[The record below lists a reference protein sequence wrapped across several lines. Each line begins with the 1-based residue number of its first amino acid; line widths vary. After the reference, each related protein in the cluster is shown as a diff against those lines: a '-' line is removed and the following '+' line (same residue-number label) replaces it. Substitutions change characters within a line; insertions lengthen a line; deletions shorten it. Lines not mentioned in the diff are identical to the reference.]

1 MGWAEN
7 VKKIESRSQE
17 SESRI
22 KLRKF
27 LSIEPQNKEPQ
38 NLEVIIKPAIKY
50 RKFVIPAEAEIPR
63 NTGCPIK
70 SGMT

>member
-38 NLEVIIKPAIKY
+38 NLEVINFIIQHSLFDILRFK
-50 RKFVIPAEAEIPR
+50 RLESLL
-63 NTGCPIK
+63 T
-70 SGMT
+70 